1 MDSTISHIKRLN
13 TLFKIT
19 IFALFCYSMYPWL
32 TLEINSLYV
41 SFLGF
46 IVCVFIRTIY
56 KEYFYKYNN
65 IVVVVLFLLYIW
77 VSLHSTI
84 FGFINSVFNFFIV
97 FTLLSLRNEYKIE
110 LFRFITKWFSIFLSI
125 SLLFF
130 ILYYIGLPLPH
141 TSLFFPELNYT
152 FENYYFFVYDSNEL
166 LPRFRSVF
174 GEPGHLTQGLI
185 LLLVGNKLNLK
196 DKYVFLLFIAQLFTF
211 SLAGYICLFVSFLL
225 FSIFSRNGFKRVLI
239 PIFVF
244 LTLFLIFINMSEDSF
259 LYEIIGYRMN
269 FNLDSTRN
277 ERVGYD
283 TEVIFKRFINSG
295 QLLWGL
301 DPTTLSKID
310 GAGYKVFLMSYGLIG
325 GLLTFAFYWL
335 YYRSM
340 KRRECIVILIVFLLE
355 QYQGSASLWFCVLI
369 GFILGINN
377 IKYGNT
383 YKTYG

>member
-19 IFALFCYSMYPWL
+19 FFVLFCYSMYPWM

-41 SFLGF
+41 SCIGF
-46 IVCVFIRTIY
+46 IVCVFNRVLY
-56 KEYFYKYNN
+56 KDYFYKFNS
-65 IVVVVLFLLYIW
+65 IVVVVLLLLYIW

-84 FGFINSVFNFFIV
+84 FGFINSVFNFYIV
-97 FTLLSLRNEYKIE
+97 FILLSLRNVYKIE

-125 SLLFF
+125 SLFLF

-141 TSLFFPELNYT
+141 TSLYFPELNYT

-196 DKYVFLLFIAQLFTF
+196 DKYVFLLFIAQIFTF

-225 FSIFSRNGFKRVLI
+225 FSIFSRNSFKRVLI

-310 GAGYKVFLMSYGLIG
+310 GAGYKVFLMSYGLVG

-340 KRRECIVILIVFLLE
+340 KMRECIVILFVFLLE